1 MRQKDP
7 SVSVAQTLKS
17 KFNETEEISIPLE
30 HIYMNAHFI
39 HFWDWDKQFNN
50 KWLN

>member
-1 MRQKDP
+1 MRQKDT

-30 HIYMNAHFI
+30 HIYMNAHSKD
-39 HFWDWDKQFNN
+39 FWDWDKDFNK

>member
-1 MRQKDP
+1 MR
-7 SVSVAQTLKS
+7 VVQTLKS
-17 KFNETEEISIPLE
+17 KFIETGGKSIPLE

-39 HFWDWDKQFNN
+39 HFCDWDKQFNK